1 MLLKKKKINSN
12 PPLIFGVYNFHGQL
26 FLPNFVLA
34 QLQCFDF
41 ILHLSHQEPS
51 KTYEPLESTGQMCAQ
66 VRTARLVCLLYRKSS
81 LG

>member
-1 MLLKKKKINSN
+1 MLEKKT
-12 PPLIFGVYNFHGQL
+12 PRLPLIFGVYNFHRQL
-26 FLPNFVLA
+26 FRPDFVLT

-51 KTYEPLESTGQMCAQ
+51 KTYESLESREPMSTR
-66 VRTARLVCLLYRKSS
+66 VRTARPVCLLSRKSS